1 MCAHA
6 QRNFLHGCGQ
16 VRDAYTL
23 KGGLKHIGAQISK
36 ALPTDLGVFQKQ
48 ATTARARCRIEHE
61 SLLPATPPAA
71 ASARGVAGA
80 LHTSSSG
87 FEADVVCDKGF
98 GAHPADILL
107 FKMSFHPLWQAW
119 ACDDGGG
126 GEDLGGGACRG
137 LELLHTAPNLMGV
150 SLMQAL
156 GGAAEGKKVRVVFR
170 FRTPRD
176 QYVLFLVGCGLL
188 VWIMSVWVASSAG
201 RRRGL
206 WRNGA
211 KGVGVGGD
219 VRVDGGG
226 RCAGAVGRDAKAD

>member
-1 MCAHA
+1 M
-6 QRNFLHGCGQ
+6 
-16 VRDAYTL
+16 RDAYTL
-23 KGGLKHIGAQISK
+23 KGGLKHIGGQISK
-36 ALPTDLGVFQKQ
+36 ALATDMAAFQTH
-48 ATTARARCRIEHE
+48 ATSARARCRIAHE
-61 SLLPATPPAA
+61 ALLPATPAAA
-71 ASARGVAGA
+71 ASERGVAGA

-98 GAHPADILL
+98 AAHPADILL

-126 GEDLGGGACRG
+126 GEDFGGDACRE

-150 SLMQAL
+150 SLRQAL

-170 FRTPRD
+170 FRTPKD
-176 QYVLFLVGCGLL
+176 QYVLMFVGCGLL
-188 VWIMSVWVASSAG
+188 VWIMSVGVASSAG

-206 WRNGA
+206 WRYGA
-211 KGVGVGGD
+211 QGVCVGGD